1 MLPAMSRRD
10 TALAL
15 WVGLLTA
22 AGPVL
27 AEPRPN
33 VLLVIAD
40 DLGFGDIGAT
50 GAELPTPALDRLARD
65 GVLFSNFHTAATC
78 SPSRAMLLTGVDHHR
93 TGLGSMGEFLTD
105 AQRGQP
111 GYEGYL
117 NDRVATIGEI
127 LRAAGYATAFAGKW
141 HLGRVP
147 GRLPGD
153 RGFEHTLAL
162 VQGSADNW
170 SELGPAPIEPS
181 VDFSRGGEIVPR
193 PDDRFSSTLYT
204 DEILGFLE
212 RTAGGDRPFLAVLSF
227 QAVHWPHHAPDAWLA
242 RFAGGYREGWDV
254 ARLRRHQRL
263 IELGILPPG
272 APARAR
278 SDRVVAWETLAPEA
292 REREAARMAA
302 YAAMLAQMDHEI
314 GRVLEALDASGRYRD
329 TLVAFV
335 SDNGPDA
342 SEPDLDP
349 RSRSWYEQRYPRLG
363 VPPIGARGTYPSY
376 GPQWAQLGAIHLRDF
391 KGTAYEGGMRVPL
404 LLSHPSGFAG
414 GRRSDAFAFAT
425 DLVPTLLD
433 AVGVE
438 HPARRPGNE
447 LYAPSGRSALGVLR
461 GTAERIHPAG
471 EPVGYELM
479 KNSALFL
486 GDHKLVKVGPPAD
499 HSQWRLFDLR
509 RDPSETNDLA
519 ATEPERLAQ
528 MRLLYEAYERDYGVV
543 PMPDDYDVWGA
554 LLRATPDSPDS
565 PGTE

>member
-1 MLPAMSRRD
+1 MLPAMLCRGAAF
-10 TALAL
+10 ALL
-15 WVGLLTA
+15 WAFLIG
-22 AGPVL
+22 AGPVA

-40 DLGFGDIGAT
+40 DLGFGDIAAT
-50 GAELPTPALDRLARD
+50 GGEVPTPALDRLARD

-93 TGLGSMGEFLTD
+93 TGLGSMAEFLTD

-117 NDRVATIGEI
+117 NDRVATIGE
-127 LRAAGYATAFAGKW
+127 LLHGAGYATAFAGKW

-153 RGFEHTLAL
+153 RGFEQTLGL
-162 VQGSADNW
+162 VQGAADSW
-170 SELGPAPIEPS
+170 SELGPAPIEPLAN
-181 VDFSRGGEIVPR
+181 FTRGGKIVPR

-204 DEILGFLE
+204 DEILDFLE
-212 RTAGGDRPFLAVLSF
+212 QTAGGDRPFLAVLSF
-227 QAVHWPHHAPDAWLA
+227 QAVHWPHHAPDDWLA
-242 RFAGGYREGWDV
+242 RFAGRYSEGWDV
-254 ARLRRHQRL
+254 ARQRRHQRL
-263 IELGILPPG
+263 IELGLLPPG

-278 SDRVVAWETLAPEA
+278 SDRVVAWDTLAADA

-314 GRVLEALDASGRYRD
+314 GRVLAALDASGRYAD

-335 SDNGPDA
+335 SDNGADA

-349 RSRSWYEQRYPRLG
+349 RARSWYAQRYPRLG
-363 VPPIGARGTYPSY
+363 MQPSGARGTYPSY
-376 GPQWAQLGAIHLRDF
+376 GPQWAQLGSIHLRDF

-404 LLSHPSGFAG
+404 LLSHPNGFAG
-414 GRRSDAFAFAT
+414 GRRSDAFGYAT

-438 HPARRPGNE
+438 HPARQPGAR
-447 LYAPSGRSALGVLR
+447 LHAPSGRSALGVLR
-461 GTAERIHPAG
+461 GTAERIHPAN

-499 HSQWRLFDLR
+499 RSHWRLFDLA

-519 ATEPERLAQ
+519 AAQPDLLAQ
-528 MRLLYEAYERDYGVV
+528 MRALYDAYEREFGVV
-543 PMPDDYDVWGA
+543 PMPDDYDVWA
-554 LLRATPDSPDS
+554 QLLRATRESSDA
-565 PGTE
+565 E